1 MFVQVMTV
9 RSDCGTLRLRPASRN
24 SPFIRRSLKSPLT
37 TLLSI
42 RRSRC
47 LPAPEPMQSP
57 KFTSNLHSTQSDL
70 NASFIVSVYTPAAAG
85 LYPLIVLCRVAI
97 KDAREWLFTFPLPP
111 IPVQSIPIPIPN
123 FVTNSHSHGIP
134 VRLFPFLPIP
144 IPEHYI
150 DAA

>member
-37 TLLSI
+37 MLLSI

-47 LPAPEPMQSP
+47 LPAPEPTQSP
-57 KFTSNLHSTQSDL
+57 KFTSNLHSTQNDL
-70 NASFIVSVYTPAAAG
+70 TTSFIVSVYTPAAAG
-85 LYPLIVLCRVAI
+85 LLYPLIVLCGVAI
-97 KDAREWLFTFPLPP
+97 KDARECLFIFPLPP
-111 IPVQSIPIPIPN
+111 IPVQSIPIPN

-134 VRLFPFLPIP
+134 IRLFPFLPIP